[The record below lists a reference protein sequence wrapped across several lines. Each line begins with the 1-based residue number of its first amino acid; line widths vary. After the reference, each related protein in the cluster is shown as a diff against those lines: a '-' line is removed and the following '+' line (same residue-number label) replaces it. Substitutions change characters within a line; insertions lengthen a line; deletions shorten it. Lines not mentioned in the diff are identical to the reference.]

1 MTISV
6 SSAATALGILIFER
20 PRCRPVNR
28 SVNGFPMI
36 ANTAAIRMY
45 VTTLLKYQT
54 RNTTTAVITAATI

>member
-1 MTISV
+1 
-6 SSAATALGILIFER
+6 
-20 PRCRPVNR
+20 
-28 SVNGFPMI
+28 MI